1 MREPVLLWDV
11 MDTLV
16 RDPFRE
22 VMPAFFGMSLDELIR
37 VKHPTAWVEFEKGL
51 LDEEAFLQ
59 RFFADG
65 RPYDVQGFKTRIQRS
80 YEWMEGMQP
89 LLAELHARGYEMH
102 VLSNYPPWYRWIE
115 ERLQLSRYLAWS
127 FVSCHTGVRK
137 PSARAYLGATE
148 QLGVAPSRCLF
159 IDDRT
164 RNVDAARQVGMRAAR
179 FDGSVRRLRSELAAR
194 GVT

>member
-37 VKHPTAWVEFEKGL
+37 VKHPTAWVEFETGQ
-51 LDEEAFLQ
+51 LDETTFLQ

-65 RPYDVQGFKTRIQRS
+65 RDYDAQGFKTRIQIS
-80 YEWMEGMQP
+80 YDWIEGMQP
-89 LLAELHARGYEMH
+89 LLAELHERGYEMH
-102 VLSNYPPWYRWIE
+102 VLSNYPVWYRWIE
-115 ERLQLSRYLAWS
+115 ERIRLSRYVAWS

-137 PSARAYLGATE
+137 PSVRAYLGAAE
-148 QLGVAPSRCLF
+148 HLGVEPGQCLF

-164 RNVDAARQVGMRAAR
+164 RNVDAAREVGMQAAH
-179 FDGSVRRLRSELAAR
+179 FDGSVRRLRAELAAR